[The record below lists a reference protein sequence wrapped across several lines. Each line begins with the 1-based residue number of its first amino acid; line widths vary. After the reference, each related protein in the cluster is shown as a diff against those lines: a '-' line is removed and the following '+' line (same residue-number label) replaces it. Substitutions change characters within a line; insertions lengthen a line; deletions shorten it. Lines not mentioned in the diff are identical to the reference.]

1 MHRDVLRAGS
11 GSDPLRALH
20 LFILSRPSPGH
31 AAAGNGVLQTAKQQP
46 SLRTQQRKGSLA
58 DP

>member
-20 LFILSRPSPGH
+20 LSRPSPGH